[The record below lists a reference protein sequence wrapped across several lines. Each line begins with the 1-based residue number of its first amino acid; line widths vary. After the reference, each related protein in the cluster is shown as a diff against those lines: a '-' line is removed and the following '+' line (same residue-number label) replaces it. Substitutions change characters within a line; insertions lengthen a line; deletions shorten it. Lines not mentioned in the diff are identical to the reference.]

1 MTTEQNRPAHATAA
15 GAMAPY
21 LVLAQRQ
28 LQANLRIAT
37 TWAAA
42 MSAVSGSMLSH
53 APSAAKHPEPA
64 IRTAD
69 PVVTKARSF
78 LLINGPGS
86 EATDYHAPTPY
97 WKTNGSP
104 TPSWPRWINEPPT
117 VQPDLFDEAI
127 ELLIDDDIKTAS

>member
-1 MTTEQNRPAHATAA
+1 MTTEQTRPERVTAA

-21 LVLAQRQ
+21 LMLAQRQ
-28 LQANLRIAT
+28 LEANLRIAT

-53 APSAAKHPEPA
+53 APSATHPEPA

-86 EATDYHAPTPY
+86 AATDDHAPTPY
-97 WKTNGSP
+97 WTTNGSP

>member
-1 MTTEQNRPAHATAA
+1 MTTEQAKPHRAIAA

-21 LVLAQRQ
+21 LKLAQRQ
-28 LQANLRIAT
+28 LEANLAIAT

-53 APSAAKHPEPA
+53 VTTGTSAAGDATIGTPDLA
-64 IRTAD
+64 ARTAR
-69 PVVTKARSF
+69 PFR
-78 LLINGPGS
+78 LIDTSSAAGA
-86 EATDYHAPTPY
+86 EHLPTPY
-97 WKTNGSP
+97 WTTNGSP

-127 ELLIDDDIKTAS
+127 ELLVDDDIKTAS